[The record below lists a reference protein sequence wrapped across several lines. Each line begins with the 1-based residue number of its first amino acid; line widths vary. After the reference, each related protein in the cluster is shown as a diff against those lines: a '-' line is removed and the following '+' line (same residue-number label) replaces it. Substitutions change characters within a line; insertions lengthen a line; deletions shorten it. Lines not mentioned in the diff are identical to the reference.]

1 MKKKIFII
9 VITVIIMLVAI
20 FAIFFSKKNNSENI
34 TDDNTI
40 LENEI
45 EIENVNEENIIEEN
59 TTQEN
64 TTQENTIEESNS
76 VDQENTIP
84 SKPEEIQTYNTATA
98 IQETSSI
105 YEADSDV
112 GTTDRKEEAINLVK
126 EKWGE
131 DSTVNFMCDQVTSN
145 GEYIIA
151 VVSLETASVRNY
163 FRVNLN
169 NKTVEVKY

>member
-45 EIENVNEENIIEEN
+45 EIENVNEENIIE
-59 TTQEN
+59 EN

-163 FRVNLN
+163 FRVNLDVIN
-169 NKTVEVKY
+169 TFMRWPG

>member
-9 VITVIIMLVAI
+9 AITVIVILVAI
-20 FAIFFSKKNNSENI
+20 FAIFYSKKNNNENV

-40 LENEI
+40 FENEI
-45 EIENVNEENIIEEN
+45 EVENVTEENIVE
-59 TTQEN
+59 
-64 TTQENTIEESNS
+64 ENTIEESNIIN
-76 VDQENTIP
+76 QENIVTP
-84 SKPEEIQTYNTATA
+84 KPEEIQTYNTATA
-98 IQETSSI
+98 IEETSAI

-112 GTTDRKEEAINLVK
+112 GTTDKKEEAINLVK

-131 DSTVNFMCDQVTSN
+131 DDTVNFMCDQVTSN